1 VVSAQQRGAWFS
13 MHKGF
18 AEVPIMIE
26 STGCVLTLHDKK
38 FTFGD
43 TTRDMSSRMTIL
55 VRSATLSTFETLAGG
70 LGLDVPA
77 LLSRFGIPLRALRDP
92 DLLISYQAFINLL
105 EYSASVGRCPDLG
118 LRLAQARGIG
128 ILGPIA
134 VLVRH
139 ADTLGNALALAS
151 RYLFVH
157 SPALQLGTRAVPG
170 HPDLI
175 DVVCDITHPNLI
187 ARPQVTSLSI
197 GIICHGL
204 KVLTGARVQPRLVTL
219 PHAPVASVAAY
230 RQAYGCPV
238 QFMASAAAVR
248 IPADDLNVVVS
259 ENDPQVKALAVSY
272 LEQLGGRP
280 QTLFSDRVR
289 SLARNFLG
297 AGGARHVDIARALSV
312 HPRTLQRRLEA
323 EGVTFERLVDDVRKE
338 QFTALIELRVG
349 PSLTQI
355 AHVLGYAEVS
365 VLTRSCRRWFGAT
378 PGAMRKRARK
388 RWGEPEYSG

>member
-1 VVSAQQRGAWFS
+1 
-13 MHKGF
+13 
-18 AEVPIMIE
+18 
-26 STGCVLTLHDKK
+26 
-38 FTFGD
+38 
-43 TTRDMSSRMTIL
+43 MTIL
-55 VRSATLSTFETLAGG
+55 VRSATLSTFETLASG

-77 LLSRFGIPLRALRDP
+77 LLARFGIPLQALRDP

-105 EYSASVGRCPDLG
+105 EYSASAGRCPDLG

-157 SPALQLGTRAVPG
+157 SPALRLGTLTVPG
-170 HPDLI
+170 RPDLI
-175 DVVCDITHPNLI
+175 DVVCDISHANLI

-238 QFMASAAAVR
+238 QFMAPAATVR
-248 IPADDLNVVVS
+248 IAADDLAVALS
-259 ENDPQVKALAVSY
+259 ENDPQVKALALSY
-272 LEQLGGRP
+272 LEQLGSRP

-297 AGGARHVDIARALSV
+297 AGGARHTDIARALSV
-312 HPRTLQRRLEA
+312 HPRTLQRRLDA

-338 QFTALIELRVG
+338 QFLALIALRMG

-365 VLTRSCRRWFGAT
+365 VLTRSCRRWFGIT
-378 PGAMRKRARK
+378 PGAMRERAK
-388 RWGEPEYSG
+388 KQWKEAEFDGAGMIPSEAG

>member
-1 VVSAQQRGAWFS
+1 
-13 MHKGF
+13 MK
-18 AEVPIMIE
+18 ELP
-26 STGCVLTLHDKK
+26 GCVLTLHDKK

-43 TTRDMSSRMTIL
+43 TTRDTPSRMTIL
-55 VRSATLSTFETLAGG
+55 VRSATLSTYETLASD

-77 LLSRFGIPLRALRDP
+77 LLSRFGIPLQALRDP

-105 EYSASVGRCPDLG
+105 EYSASLGRCPDLG

-157 SPALQLGTRAVPG
+157 SPALQLGTRTVPG
-170 HPDLI
+170 RPDLL
-175 DVVCDITHPNLI
+175 DVVCDITHANLI

-197 GIICHGL
+197 GIICQGL
-204 KVLTGARVQPRLVTL
+204 NALTGARVQPRLVTL
-219 PHAPVASVAAY
+219 PHAPVASEAAY
-230 RQAYGCPV
+230 QEAYGCPV
-238 QFMASAAAVR
+238 QFMASSAAVR
-248 IPADDLNVVVS
+248 IAADDLNVVVS

-297 AGGARHVDIARALSV
+297 AGEARHADIARALSV
-312 HPRTLQRRLEA
+312 HPRTLQRRLEV

-338 QFTALIELRVG
+338 QFMALIELRVG

-355 AHVLGYAEVS
+355 AHILGYAEVS
-365 VLTRSCRRWFGAT
+365 VLTRSCRRWFGVT
-378 PGAMRKRARK
+378 PGAMRKRTRGQW
-388 RWGEPEYSG
+388 RVPELDEAGIIPSEVDNRRSGLA